1 MSTYKISYEQIRQ
14 NPLIS
19 SLLTD
24 LEEGF
29 AKFGLDY
36 FLVGATARDVWI
48 SGIHFKIPGRATK
61 DLDFAV
67 LINDKGI
74 YEQLKEYLAKEKGFQ
89 PSAEN
94 AFLLIYKERIQVDL
108 IPFGAIEDEDR
119 KVTVEGTG
127 YTTVHVPGF
136 AEIYSAGLPEMDLE
150 GKHQFKF
157 CTLPGI
163 VILKLLAWDDR
174 PETRQSDI
182 LDISDILHHYFSMQD
197 NEIWENHFDLFT
209 GDNTDLLHVAARV
222 MGREM
227 RKIVIKNEALFQ
239 RMDGILE
246 RNSADVDHCVIGA
259 IMTGYFNNTVQ
270 ENMMMIAEIRKGL
283 LDQ

>member
-1 MSTYKISYEQIRQ
+1 MSTYKINYEQIRQ

-36 FLVGATARDVWI
+36 YLVGATARDVWI
-48 SGIHFKIPGRATK
+48 SGIYFKRPGRATK
-61 DLDFAV
+61 DVDFAV
-67 LINDKGI
+67 LINDKGV
-74 YEQLKEYLAKEKGFQ
+74 YEQLKAYFINEKGFQ

-94 AFLLIYKERIQVDL
+94 AFVLIYKERMQVDL
-108 IPFGAIEDEDR
+108 LPFGAIEDEDR

-163 VILKLLAWDDR
+163 VILKLLAWNDR
-174 PETRQSDI
+174 PEKRRDDI
-182 LDISDILHHYFSMQD
+182 LDISDILHHYFSMQG

-227 RKIVIKNEALFQ
+227 RKIVIKDDALFQ
-239 RMDGILE
+239 LIDGILE
-246 RNSADVDHCVIGA
+246 RNSADVDHSDIGA
-259 IMTGYFNNTVQ
+259 IMTEYFNNTVQ
-270 ENMMMIAEIRKGL
+270 ENVTMISEIRKGL

>member
-1 MSTYKISYEQIRQ
+1 MSTYKINYEQIRQ

-36 FLVGATARDVWI
+36 YLVGATARDVWI
-48 SGIHFKIPGRATK
+48 SGIHFKRPGRATK
-61 DLDFAV
+61 DVDFAV
-67 LINDKGI
+67 LINDKGV
-74 YEQLKEYLAKEKGFQ
+74 YEQLKAYLIKEKRFQ
-89 PSAEN
+89 PSTEN
-94 AFLLIYKERIQVDL
+94 AFVLIYKERMQVDL
-108 IPFGAIEDEDR
+108 LPFGAIEDADR

-136 AEIYSAGLPEMDLE
+136 AEIYSTGLPEMDLE

-163 VILKLLAWDDR
+163 VILKLLAWNDR
-174 PETRQSDI
+174 PEKRRDDI

-227 RKIVIKNEALFQ
+227 RKIVIKDDTLF
-239 RMDGILE
+239 RLIDGILE
-246 RNSADVDHCVIGA
+246 RNSADVDHSDIGA
-259 IMTGYFNNTVQ
+259 IMTDTSTTLYKK
-270 ENMMMIAEIRKGL
+270 I
-283 LDQ
+283 

>member
-19 SLLTD
+19 SLITD

-36 FLVGATARDVWI
+36 YLVGAIARDVWI

-61 DLDFAV
+61 DVDFAV

-74 YEQLKEYLAKEKGFQ
+74 YEQLKAYLVKEKGFQ

-108 IPFGAIEDEDR
+108 LPFGAIEDEDR

-209 GDNTDLLHVAARV
+209 GDNTNLLHVAARV

-246 RNSADVDHCVIGA
+246 RNSADVDHCVLGA

-283 LDQ
+283 FDQ

>member
-1 MSTYKISYEQIRQ
+1 MY
-14 NPLIS
+14 
-19 SLLTD
+19 
-24 LEEGF
+24 
-29 AKFGLDY
+29 
-36 FLVGATARDVWI
+36 
-48 SGIHFKIPGRATK
+48 
-61 DLDFAV
+61 
-67 LINDKGI
+67 
-74 YEQLKEYLAKEKGFQ
+74 
-89 PSAEN
+89 
-94 AFLLIYKERIQVDL
+94 
-108 IPFGAIEDEDR
+108 
-119 KVTVEGTG
+119 
-127 YTTVHVPGF
+127 VPGF

-283 LDQ
+283 FDQ

>member
-19 SLLTD
+19 SLITD

-36 FLVGATARDVWI
+36 YLVGATARDVWI
-48 SGIHFKIPGRATK
+48 SSIHFKISGRATK
-61 DLDFAV
+61 DVDFAV

-74 YEQLKEYLAKEKGFQ
+74 YEQLKAYLVKEKGFQ

-108 IPFGAIEDEDR
+108 LPFGAIEDEDR

-150 GKHQFKF
+150 GKNQFKF

-174 PETRQSDI
+174 RKHARA
-182 LDISDILHHYFSMQD
+182 ISLISATFSIIISQCRIMK
-197 NEIWENHFDLFT
+197 F
-209 GDNTDLLHVAARV
+209 G
-222 MGREM
+222 
-227 RKIVIKNEALFQ
+227 KIISICLQVTTPICCTWQ
-239 RMDGILE
+239 PG
-246 RNSADVDHCVIGA
+246 
-259 IMTGYFNNTVQ
+259 
-270 ENMMMIAEIRKGL
+270 
-283 LDQ
+283 

>member
-1 MSTYKISYEQIRQ
+1 MSTYKINYEQIRQ

-36 FLVGATARDVWI
+36 YLVGATARDVWI
-48 SGIHFKIPGRATK
+48 SGIHFKRPGRATK
-61 DLDFAV
+61 DVDFAV
-67 LINDKGI
+67 LINDKGV
-74 YEQLKEYLAKEKGFQ
+74 YEQLKAYLIKEKGFL
-89 PSAEN
+89 PSTEN
-94 AFLLIYKERIQVDL
+94 AFVLIYKERMQVDL
-108 IPFGAIEDEDR
+108 LPFGAIEDADR

-136 AEIYSAGLPEMDLE
+136 AEIYSTGLPEMDLE

-157 CTLPGI
+157 CTLQGI
-163 VILKLLAWDDR
+163 VILKLLAWNDR
-174 PETRQSDI
+174 PEKRRDDI

-227 RKIVIKNEALFQ
+227 RKIVIKDDTLFHLI
-239 RMDGILE
+239 DGILE
-246 RNSADVDHCVIGA
+246 RNSADVDHSDIGA
-259 IMTGYFNNTVQ
+259 IMTEYFNNTVQ
-270 ENMMMIAEIRKGL
+270 ENVTMISEIRKGL